1 MMKLLEL
8 IDNKNIKIIGEEQS
22 NKLFRRIVENI
33 KTNYKDYSAFL
44 ILEELTARKND
55 ILVHNYDHLQFL
67 NESLI
72 QFCNSL

>member
-22 NKLFRRIVENI
+22 NQLFRRIVENI

-44 ILEELTARKND
+44 ILEELTARKNN
-55 ILVHNYDHLQFL
+55 ILVHYDHLQFL

-72 QFCNSL
+72 QFCKSL